1 MRVVAFTKYDRE
13 AASTRQ
19 RYLQYAPSLAKAG
32 IELSHRA
39 LLSDDYVRS
48 LATGESWSKVA
59 LLRSYV
65 DRMVEL
71 FRGPAADL
79 VWVHA
84 ELFPY
89 LPSAFDSLTFR
100 ARLPVVCDWD
110 DALFLKYNTSRNPLT
125 RWLLAGKLERLIAR
139 AEATTCGNQFLR
151 DYAAQYCARSIL
163 LPTVVDIDVYVPR
176 PQLHEHAVI
185 GWIGSPTNWDNV
197 RPVLPIVR
205 AICAETGAR
214 FRVVGAGVRA
224 EQDRFAEMELVDWT
238 EAGEV
243 AEVQGFDIGIMPL
256 VDAPFERGKS
266 AYKLV
271 QYMGCGVPA
280 VASPVGANRT
290 VLSPS
295 CGMFAHSASEW
306 DEALRRLLADGD
318 LRRRMG
324 EQGRE
329 RAVADYSLQ
338 THAPR
343 LIALFNDLAG
353 ESGNRRRV
361 VGN

>member
-19 RYLQYAPSLAKAG
+19 RYLQYAPALADAG

-48 LATGESWSKVA
+48 LATGERWSKGA
-59 LLRSYV
+59 LLRSYL
-65 DRMVEL
+65 DRMIEL
-71 FRGPAADL
+71 FRGPHAEL
-79 VWVHA
+79 IWVHA

-89 LPSAFDSLTFR
+89 LPSAFDRLAFR
-100 ARLPVVCDWD
+100 AGVPVVCDWD

-125 RWLLAGKLERLIAR
+125 RWVLAGKLERLIAR
-139 AEATTCGNQFLR
+139 AAATTCGNEFLR
-151 DYAAQYCARSIL
+151 DFAASHGARSVL
-163 LPTVVDIDVYVPR
+163 LPTVVDIGVYVPKPEPR
-176 PQLHEHAVI
+176 EQLVI

-197 RPVLPIVR
+197 RPVLPVIR
-205 AICAETGAR
+205 TICAETGAR

-224 EQDRFAEMELVDWT
+224 KHDRFPEMDLVDWT
-238 EAGEV
+238 EAAEV

-256 VDAPFERGKS
+256 LDAPFERGKS

-271 QYMGCGVPA
+271 QYMACGVPA

-290 VLSPS
+290 VLSS
-295 CGMFAHSASEW
+295 GCGIFADSTSEW
-306 DEALRRLLADGD
+306 DAALRKLLADAE

-324 EQGRE
+324 EKGRE

-343 LIALFNDLAG
+343 LIALFKDLASR
-353 ESGNRRRV
+353 SGGV